1 MIYRETPAQVFSC
14 KFWESFDNTFLTLT
28 KHLTYTFLFDP
39 RQNLDLIDLHH
50 QRYSADSFFATQWAN
65 RNQFFFYFW
74 AFFYYVFRTRWM
86 SRILQLENYTLTNKR
101 RCPQTLLKLTRKH
114 LYRSLFSN
122 EDT

>member
-28 KHLTYTFLFDP
+28 KHLTYTFFFDP
-39 RQNLDLIDLHH
+39 RQNLGLIDLHH

-74 AFFYYVFRTRWM
+74 AFFITFFEPDECHEFCNWKT
-86 SRILQLENYTLTNKR
+86 ILCQTNEGALKH
-101 RCPQTLLKLTRKH
+101 LLKLTRKH

>member
-50 QRYSADSFFATQWAN
+50 QRYSADSFFATSELIETS
-65 RNQFFFYFW
+65 FFSIFEHF
-74 AFFYYVFRTRWM
+74 
-86 SRILQLENYTLTNKR
+86 
-101 RCPQTLLKLTRKH
+101 LLR
-114 LYRSLFSN
+114 FSN
-122 EDT
+122 QMNVTNFAIGKLYFAKQTKVPSNIY

>member
-14 KFWESFDNTFLTLT
+14 KFWESFTFLTLT

-86 SRILQLENYTLTNKR
+86 SRILRQTNEGALKH
-101 RCPQTLLKLTRKH
+101 LLKLTRKH